1 MYSTQHQTENLFRNN
16 LQLHVVSVYS
26 VECTVGS
33 VEDDITGGIAYD
45 LNKLVLVQVN
55 MKYDVNMYGVQV
67 SCDVI
72 SCL

>member
-1 MYSTQHQTENLFRNN
+1 M
-16 LQLHVVSVYS
+16 YS

-33 VEDDITGGIAYD
+33 VEDDITSTAYD
-45 LNKLVLVQVN
+45 LNKLVLVQVS
-55 MKYDVNMYGVQV
+55 MKYDVSVYGVQV

>member
-1 MYSTQHQTENLFRNN
+1 MYSTQRQTENLFRNN

-33 VEDDITGGIAYD
+33 VEDDITSTAYD
-45 LNKLVLVQVN
+45 LNKLLLVQVN
-55 MKYDVNMYGVQV
+55 MKYDVSVYSLQV

>member
-1 MYSTQHQTENLFRNN
+1 MYSTQRQTENLFRNN

-33 VEDDITGGIAYD
+33 VEDDITSTAYD
-45 LNKLVLVQVN
+45 LNKLLLVQVN
-55 MKYDVNMYGVQV
+55 MKYDVNVYGVQV

>member
-1 MYSTQHQTENLFRNN
+1 MYSTQRQTENLFCTS
-16 LQLHVVSVYS
+16 LQLVSVYS

-33 VEDDITGGIAYD
+33 VEDDITSTAYD
-45 LNKLVLVQVN
+45 LNKLLLVQVN
-55 MKYDVNMYGVQV
+55 MKYDVSVYSVQV